1 MDNPS
6 PAKLVNTMPK
16 PVDEPITMLET
27 PLRSGARFV
36 WRGCEH
42 HVSSLGG
49 RWAQRGRWWLGESYK
64 RYFRITTREHMA
76 LDLCY
81 DELAQAWSVAALMD

>member
-1 MDNPS
+1 
-6 PAKLVNTMPK
+6 MPK
-16 PVDEPITMLET
+16 PVDEPITMLEV

-49 RWAQRGRWWLGESYK
+49 RWARRGRWWLGESYK
-64 RYFRITTREHMA
+64 RYFRITTLEHMA

-81 DELAQAWSVAALMD
+81 DELAQAWTVGALMD